1 MNQEIIF
8 DITTVGGGFLVGMLT
23 GYFLRKLL
31 KLVLFA
37 LGGVLSIL
45 LYLQYQGL
53 ITMNM
58 DKIQNITDKVIT
70 TIPKAIPIISQMEDK
85 LNIVPY
91 GIGDLTI
98 PFLGSLAAG
107 ITTGFL
113 RR

>member
-8 DITTVGGGFLVGMLT
+8 DITTVGGGFLVDMLT

-91 GIGDLTI
+91 
-98 PFLGSLAAG
+98 
-107 ITTGFL
+107 
-113 RR
+113 